1 MTEAHETVA
10 AVVSAP
16 WVALIPL
23 LPLAGALVLG
33 LRGERIQKRSGKGVI
48 GSIAVAAVG
57 SSFLVSL
64 AAFFRLLG
72 LDEHARAGGLV
83 ANLLPWIHVGSLQV
97 DLAFQVDPL
106 SAAMILVVTGI
117 GTLIH
122 LYATAYM
129 HEDPAFWRF
138 FAYLNLFI
146 FAMLTL
152 VLGDNLLLMFVGWE
166 GVGFCSWALIGFWH
180 QELPNTTAA
189 NKAFIFNRIGD
200 FGFVLGIF
208 VLFWT
213 LDAATLDVAK
223 NGHGTLVF
231 REMRPLVELHKDV
244 FQGAGPFFG
253 MSVATFAALCLFVG
267 ATGKSAQIPLYVW
280 LPDAMAGPTPVSA
293 LIHAATMVTAGL
305 YMVARMSFLFSLS
318 ETALSVVAVTGAF
331 TALLAA
337 TIATSQNDIK
347 KVLAYSTVSQLGYMF
362 LAMGVGAYAAGM
374 AHVITHAFFK
384 ACLFL
389 GSGSV
394 IHAMHHEQ
402 DMRKMGGLRKYL
414 PTTYKTFLA
423 STLAIAGFPL
433 LAGFWSKDE
442 ILWMAYASPLGGTG
456 LWLTGVG
463 VAGLTA
469 CYMFRQVYMTFF
481 GPEHW
486 AAHGG
491 AHGHGDEAHAMDEEH
506 GHGDAHGRHAP
517 PHESP
522 WQMTLPLVILAVG
535 AVFGGIICLPHWCL
549 PHWLPIHGMLERFLE
564 PVVQTPPQVEEHVHH
579 LPLSLELGLMTVSIV
594 VALAGI
600 GLATLVYLRGSI
612 KPETFSDVLGGAP
625 YRALL
630 NKWYVDE
637 LYEATILRFTLWVT
651 RVCAWFD
658 GTIIDGA
665 VNGAAAIVRAVAW
678 LEGLFDN
685 RVVDGAVN
693 GVANVTW
700 SFGRNVKQIQ
710 TGAISAYLFVVVAGV
725 LGGVFV
731 YVFWAFAGTP

>member
-1 MTEAHETVA
+1 MTDAHAIAAVEPVA
-10 AVVSAP
+10 AP
-16 WVALIPL
+16 FVALIPL
-23 LPLAGALVLG
+23 LPLAGAIVLG
-33 LRGERIQKRSGKGVI
+33 FFGERLQRDRGKSFVGMLGV
-48 GSIAVAAVG
+48 ATVTA
-57 SSFLVSL
+57 SFVLALV
-64 AAFFRLLG
+64 AFFRLLG
-72 LDEHARAGGLV
+72 MEPEARAGGLV
-83 ANLLPWIHVGSLQV
+83 ANLLPWIHVGSLHV

-106 SAAMILVVTGI
+106 SSAMILVVTGI
-117 GTLIH
+117 GALIH
-122 LYATAYM
+122 LYSTAYM
-129 HEDPAFWRF
+129 AEDANFWRF

-152 VLGDNLLLMFVGWE
+152 VLGDSLLLMFVGWE

-180 QELPNTTAA
+180 QEWANTTAA

-208 VLFWT
+208 ALFWS
-213 LDAATLDVAK
+213 LDAATG
-223 NGHGTLVF
+223 GHGTLVF
-231 REMRPLVELHKDV
+231 REMRVHIGSLEHATPIL
-244 FQGAGPFFG
+244 GI
-253 MSVATFAALCLFVG
+253 SVAAFASFCLFVG

-305 YMVARMSFLFSLS
+305 YMMARMSFLFSLP
-318 ETALSVVAVTGAF
+318 EAEPTMHIVAVTGAL

-337 TIATSQNDIK
+337 TIATSQYDIK

-362 LAMGVGAYAAGM
+362 LAMGVGAFSGGM

-402 DMRKMGGLRKYL
+402 DMRKMGGLKPYM
-414 PTTYKTFLA
+414 PTTYKTFVV

-456 LWLTGVG
+456 LWLVGVT

-481 GPEHW
+481 GTPHW
-486 AAHGG
+486 QHHGDAH
-491 AHGHGDEAHAMDEEH
+491 AHGDEAHAMDDQH
-506 GHGDAHGRHAP
+506 GHRDAHGGHGT

-522 WQMTLPLVILAVG
+522 WQMTLPLVVLAVG
-535 AVFGGIICLPHWCL
+535 AAFGGIICLPHWL
-549 PHWLPIHGMLERFLE
+549 PFDGLLAHWLE
-564 PVVQTPPQVEEHVHH
+564 PVVTTPHAVH
-579 LPLSLELGLMTVSIV
+579 LAADAYPLATELTVMTISVA

-600 GLATLVYLRGSI
+600 GLATLVWLWGTI
-612 KPETFSDVLGGAP
+612 KPETFSELAGGAP
-625 YRALL
+625 FRVLH

-637 LYEATILRFTLWVT
+637 LYDATILRGTLALT
-651 RVCAWFD
+651 QLFAWFD
-658 GTIIDGA
+658 RTIIDGI
-665 VNGAAAIVRAVAW
+665 VNGSATVVRGIADLDGA
-678 LEGLFDN
+678 FDHY
-685 RVVDGAVN
+685 VVDGAVN
-693 GVANVTW
+693 AVANGTYA
-700 SFGRNVKQIQ
+700 FGRTVRQIQ
-710 TGAISAYLFVVVAGV
+710 TGAISAYLIVVVSGV

-731 YVFWAFAGTP
+731 YFVYGAMGATP

>member
-1 MTEAHETVA
+1 MSEAHEAAT

-23 LPLAGALVLG
+23 LPLAGAILLG
-33 LRGERIQKRSGKGVI
+33 FRGERLQKRSGKGVV
-48 GSIAVAAVG
+48 GWIAVATVG
-57 SSFLVSL
+57 TSFLVSL
-64 AAFFRLLG
+64 IAFFRLLA

-83 ANLLPWIHVGSLQV
+83 ANLLPWIHVGSLNV

-106 SAAMILVVTGI
+106 SSAMILVVTGI
-117 GTLIH
+117 GALIH

-152 VLGDNLLLMFVGWE
+152 VLGDSLLLMFVGWE

-208 VLFWT
+208 SLFWT
-213 LDAATLDVAK
+213 LDAATH
-223 NGHGTLVF
+223 GHGTLVF
-231 REMRPLVELHKDV
+231 REMRTLVNAGALGHAPLI
-244 FQGAGPFFG
+244 FG
-253 MSVATFAALCLFVG
+253 MSVATFASLCLFVG

-305 YMVARMSFLFSLS
+305 YMIARMSFLFSLS
-318 ETALSVVAVTGAF
+318 PTTLQIVAVTGAL

-337 TIATSQNDIK
+337 SIATSQNDIK

-362 LAMGVGAYAAGM
+362 LAMGVGAFASGM

-414 PTTYKTFLA
+414 PTTYRTFLV

-456 LWLTGVG
+456 LWLIAVC

-486 AAHGG
+486 VAHGT
-491 AHGHGDEAHAMDEEH
+491 AHEHGDEAHAMDEEH
-506 GHGDAHGRHAP
+506 GHGDAHGRHHT

-535 AVFGGIICLPHWCL
+535 AVFGGLICL
-549 PHWLPIHGMLERFLE
+549 PHWLPMHGMLESFLE
-564 PVVQTPPQVEEHVHH
+564 PVVKTPAVVEEHVHH
-579 LPLSLELGLMTVSIV
+579 LPLSLELGLMLVSIL
-594 VALAGI
+594 VALGGI
-600 GLATLVYLRGSI
+600 GFATVVYLRGSI
-612 KPETFSDVLGGAP
+612 RPETFSDLAGGAP
-625 YRALL
+625 YRLLL

-637 LYEATILRFTLWVT
+637 LYEATVLRFTLWVT
-651 RVCAWFD
+651 RVLAWFD
-658 GTIIDGA
+658 ATIIDGA
-665 VNGAAAIVRAVAW
+665 VNGAAAIVRTVSW
-678 LEGLFDN
+678 IEGVFDN

-693 GVANVTW
+693 GVADVTW
-700 SFGRNVKQIQ
+700 AVGRQVKQIQ
-710 TGAISAYLFVVVAGV
+710 TGAISAYLFVVVGGV
-725 LGGVFV
+725 LGGVFL

>member
-1 MTEAHETVA
+1 MSDTTATA
-10 AVVSAP
+10 AP
-16 WVALIPL
+16 FVALIPL

-33 LRGERIQKRSGKGVI
+33 LAGERLQARMGKRVVGR
-48 GSIAVAAVG
+48 IAVATVAA
-57 SSFLVSL
+57 SFVLSLVAFVRL
-64 AAFFRLLG
+64 AR
-72 LDEHARAGGLV
+72 LDEEARANGLL
-83 ANLLPWIHVGSLQV
+83 ATLLPWIHVGVLRV

-106 SAAMILVVTGI
+106 SAVMLLVVTGI
-117 GTLIH
+117 GALIH

-129 HEDPAFWRF
+129 EEDPAFWRF

-152 VLGDNLLLMFVGWE
+152 VMGDNLLLMFVGWE
-166 GVGFCSWALIGFWH
+166 GVGFCSWGLIGFWH
-180 QELPNTTAA
+180 QEFANTTAA
-189 NKAFIFNRIGD
+189 NKAFIVNRIGD

-208 VLFWT
+208 LLFWS
-213 LDAATLDVAK
+213 LDAH
-223 NGHGTLVF
+223 GHATLVF
-231 REMRPLVELHKDV
+231 RELRAYAHDLDGMTLWGWPVVVLVTL
-244 FQGAGPFFG
+244 F
-253 MSVATFAALCLFVG
+253 LFVG
-267 ATGKSAQIPLYVW
+267 ATGKSAQVPLYVW

-305 YMVARMSFLFSLS
+305 YMIARMSFLFSMAPTTLH
-318 ETALSVVAVTGAF
+318 VVAVVGAF

-374 AHVITHAFFK
+374 AHVVTHAFFK

-402 DMRKMGGLRKYL
+402 DMRKMGGLKRYM
-414 PTTYKTFLA
+414 PTTYWTFLA

-456 LWLTGVG
+456 LWLVGVS

-469 CYMFRQVYMTFF
+469 CYMFRQVYMTFH
-481 GPEHW
+481 GTAHW
-486 AAHGG
+486 QVHGG
-491 AHGHGDEAHAMDEEH
+491 VHQHGAEATALDDAQNQ
-506 GHGDAHGRHAP
+506 GDAHGRHAT

-522 WQMTLPLVILAVG
+522 WAMIFPLQVLAVG
-535 AVFGGIICLPHWCL
+535 ALLGGLVCLPHWMPL
-549 PHWLPIHGMLERFLE
+549 SGLLEHWVE
-564 PVVQTPPQVEEHVHH
+564 PVVQTPHFVEEGVQHY
-579 LPLSLELGLMTVSIV
+579 SLGAELGLMLASIV

-612 KPETFSDVLGGAP
+612 PPERFSAIGGGVP

-630 NKWYVDE
+630 NKWYIDE
-637 LYEATILRFTLWVT
+637 LYDATVVAGTLAVT
-651 RVCAWFD
+651 RFCAAFD
-658 GTIIDGA
+658 RIVIDGI
-665 VNGAAAIVRAVAW
+665 VDGAATLVRGVSW

-685 RVVDGAVN
+685 VVVDGAVN
-693 GVANVTW
+693 GVANGTYA
-700 SFGRNVKQIQ
+700 FGRTIKQVQ
-710 TGAISAYLFVVVAGV
+710 TGAISAYLFVVVAGL

-731 YVFWAFAGTP
+731 YVYWAFAGTP

>member
-1 MTEAHETVA
+1 MSDPHATA
-10 AVVSAP
+10 AAAEPVRAM

-23 LPLAGALVLG
+23 LPLAGAILLG
-33 LRGERIQKRSGKGVI
+33 LRGERLQKTRGKGFV
-48 GSIAVAAVG
+48 GAIAVGTVAV
-57 SSFLVSL
+57 SFVLSLV
-64 AAFFRLLG
+64 AFFRLVG
-72 LDEHARAGGLV
+72 MDEHARGGGLL
-83 ANLLPWIHVGSLQV
+83 ANLLPWIHVGSLEV
-97 DLAFQVDPL
+97 DIAFQIDPL
-106 SAAMILVVTGI
+106 SSAMILVVTGI
-117 GTLIH
+117 GALIH

-152 VLGDNLLLMFVGWE
+152 VLGDSILLMFVGWE

-180 QELPNTTAA
+180 QEFANTTAA
-189 NKAFIFNRIGD
+189 NKAFIVNRIGD

-208 VLFWT
+208 ALFWS
-213 LDAATLDVAK
+213 LDMVTG
-223 NGHGTLVF
+223 GHGTLVF
-231 REMRPLVELHKDV
+231 REMRTKVGLLEHAPSILG
-244 FQGAGPFFG
+244 F
-253 MSVATFAALCLFVG
+253 SVATFASFCLFVG

-305 YMVARMSFLFSLS
+305 YMIARMSFLFTL
-318 ETALSVVAVTGAF
+318 APGVLQIVAVTGAA

-402 DMRKMGGLRKYL
+402 DMRKMGGLRRYL
-414 PTTYKTFLA
+414 PTTYTTFLI

-442 ILWMAYASPLGGTG
+442 ILWMAKASPLGGTG
-456 LWLTGVG
+456 LWLVAVG

-481 GPEHW
+481 GEPHW
-486 AAHGG
+486 KQHGG
-491 AHGHGDEAHAMDEEH
+491 AHEHGDEAHGLDDAQ
-506 GHGDAHGRHAP
+506 GQGDTHGRHSP

-535 AVFGGIICLPHWCL
+535 AVFGGLICLPHWMPMHGL
-549 PHWLPIHGMLERFLE
+549 LEHWLE
-564 PVVQTPPQVEEHVHH
+564 PVVQTPEFVEHHVHEA
-579 LPLSLELGLMTVSIV
+579 PLSLELGLMTVSIV

-600 GLATLVYLRGSI
+600 FLATVVYLWRRI
-612 KPETFSDVLGGAP
+612 PAETFSNLAGGAP
-625 YRALL
+625 YRLLL

-637 LYEATILRFTLWVT
+637 LYDATLVRGTLALT
-651 RVCAWFD
+651 RLLAWFD
-658 GTIIDGA
+658 RVVIDGI
-665 VNGAAAIVRAVAW
+665 VNGAATIVRGVAD
-678 LEGLFDN
+678 LDGAFD
-685 RVVDGAVN
+685 RYVVDGAVN
-693 GVANVTW
+693 GVANATW
-700 SFGRNVKQIQ
+700 AFGRTVKQIQ
-710 TGAISAYLFVVVAGV
+710 TGAISAYLTVLATGV

-731 YVFWAFAGTP
+731 YFVYGAFAATP

>member
-1 MTEAHETVA
+1 MTGAHAIAAVEPVA
-10 AVVSAP
+10 AP
-16 WVALIPL
+16 FVALIPL
-23 LPLAGALVLG
+23 LPLAGAVVLG
-33 LRGERIQKRSGKGVI
+33 LWGESLQRRMGKGVV
-48 GSIAVAAVG
+48 GTLAVSTVTA
-57 SSFLVSL
+57 SFLLSVVAL
-64 AAFFRLLG
+64 FRLVG
-72 LDEHARAGGLV
+72 MDEHARAGGLV

-97 DLAFQVDPL
+97 DLAFQIDPL
-106 SAAMILVVTGI
+106 SSAMILVVTGI
-117 GTLIH
+117 GALIH

-129 HEDPAFWRF
+129 AEDPAFWRF

-146 FAMLTL
+146 FTMLTL
-152 VLGDNLLLMFVGWE
+152 VLGDSLLLMFVGWE

-180 QELPNTTAA
+180 QEFANATAA
-189 NKAFIFNRIGD
+189 NKAFIVNRIGD
-200 FGFVLGIF
+200 FGFILGIF
-208 VLFWT
+208 TLFWT
-213 LDAATLDVAK
+213 LDAATG
-223 NGHGTLVF
+223 GHGTLVF
-231 REMRPLVELHKDV
+231 REMRAHIGALEHAAPV
-244 FQGAGPFFG
+244 FGIP
-253 MSVATFAALCLFVG
+253 VAAFASFCLFVG

-305 YMVARMSFLFSLS
+305 YMIARMSFLFSLPAA
-318 ETALSVVAVTGAF
+318 EPTMHVVAIVGAL

-402 DMRKMGGLRKYL
+402 DMRKMGGLKPHM
-414 PTTYKTFLA
+414 PTTFWTFLV

-456 LWLTGVG
+456 LWLVGVC

-481 GPEHW
+481 GEPHW
-486 AAHGG
+486 AGGHGHGAGGDAHG
-491 AHGHGDEAHAMDEEH
+491 AHG
-506 GHGDAHGRHAP
+506 GHGDAHHGT

-522 WQMTLPLVILAVG
+522 WQMTLPLVVLAIG
-535 AVFGGIICLPHWCL
+535 ALFGGLICLPHWA
-549 PHWLPIHGMLERFLE
+549 PMHGVLERWLE
-564 PVVQTPPQVEEHVHH
+564 PVVQTPHRVHEHVEAY
-579 LPLSLELGLMTVSIV
+579 PLATEMGTMVVSIV

-600 GLATLVYLRGSI
+600 LMATLVYLWGTI
-612 KPETFSDVLGGAP
+612 KPETFSGFAGGGL

-630 NKWYVDE
+630 GKWYVDE
-637 LYEATILRFTLWVT
+637 LYDATVVRGTLALT
-651 RVCAWFD
+651 RLLAWFD
-658 GTIIDGA
+658 RVVIDGI
-665 VNGAAAIVRAVAW
+665 VNGAASIVRAVGD
-678 LEGLFDN
+678 LEGAFD
-685 RVVDGAVN
+685 RYVVDGVVNAVAD
-693 GVANVTW
+693 GTYA
-700 SFGRNVKQIQ
+700 FGRTVKQIQ
-710 TGAISAYLFVVVAGV
+710 TGAISAYLFVVVTGL
-725 LGGVFV
+725 LGGIFVFYFV
-731 YVFWAFAGTP
+731 YGAFAGTP